1 MMMSKL
7 QNTQTR
13 KNVKLPKTHEDEKN
27 AKMMIMMMMRKNPM
41 MGASPICKTYRTLTR

>member
-1 MMMSKL
+1 MMISKL

-27 AKMMIMMMMRKNPM
+27 AKMMMMRKNPM
-41 MGASPICKTYRTLTR
+41 MGALPICKTYRTLTR